1 MSLAASIINLS
12 EFLAASAALTDDS
25 EALTHESAALADC
38 DALTAASSTADLT
51 YDDSDSDDD
60 DDTATAALEIAD
72 LAFNANSAAFEA
84 DSEEFGAALTLSDFM
99 YTWLAFCAALSLR
112 RPDQLYKSERNKR
125 MKQWTFWN
133 SGLGFEKRFFI
144 YLTSESMPRKKLRSS
159 FSLLIF
165 SKIYDSIDAK

>member
-125 MKQWTFWN
+125 LKGMDFRKLKMKD
-133 SGLGFEKRFFI
+133 
-144 YLTSESMPRKKLRSS
+144 Y
-159 FSLLIF
+159 SLLHEAVDVLEFRTWIRKEIF
-165 SKIYDSIDAK
+165 HILDE